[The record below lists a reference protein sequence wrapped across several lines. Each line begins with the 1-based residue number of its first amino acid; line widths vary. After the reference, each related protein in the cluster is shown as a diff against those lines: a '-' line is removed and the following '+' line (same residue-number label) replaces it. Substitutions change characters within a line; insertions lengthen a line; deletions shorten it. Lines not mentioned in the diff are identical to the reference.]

1 MAEDEAERVEEESVA
16 ELKRGGCECSC
27 TRCALVEAAVVVV
40 DRSNSKAEEAGG
52 DGGSGGGGC
61 FVYGC

>member
-1 MAEDEAERVEEESVA
+1 MEEESVA

-27 TRCALVEAAVVVV
+27 TRCAVVEAAAVVEV
-40 DRSNSKAEEAGG
+40 DPSNSKAEEEGG